1 MNSDQDLG
9 PLQERQPTMSDG
21 MTAERPIEETGLRIL
36 AKSGV
41 EIDYRSERDLIS
53 KIWEASI
60 DTEGQP
66 DCAVAVLL
74 SIDDDEGL
82 NRVHVD
88 STGGQS
94 DLETIERTIALLK
107 AVRHALR
114 LSRLQ
119 SA

>member
-9 PLQERQPTMSDG
+9 PHQERQPTMSDG
-21 MTAERPIEETGLRIL
+21 MTTDSPIEETGMRIL
-36 AKSGV
+36 TKGGA
-41 EIDYRSERDLIS
+41 EIDYRSEPDLIS
-53 KIWEASI
+53 KIWESSI
-60 DTEGQP
+60 YTEGQP

-94 DLETIERTIALLK
+94 DLDTIERTIALLK
-107 AVRHALR
+107 AVRHAMQ
-114 LSRLQ
+114 LSRLR

>member
-1 MNSDQDLG
+1 MNSDHGLG

-21 MTAERPIEETGLRIL
+21 MTADSPIEETGLRIL
-36 AKSGV
+36 AKSGAK
-41 EIDYRSERDLIS
+41 IDYRSERDLIS
-53 KIWEASI
+53 KIWESSI
-60 DTEGQP
+60 YTEGQP

-94 DLETIERTIALLK
+94 DLDTIERTIALLK
-107 AVRHALR
+107 AVRHALQ
-114 LSRLQ
+114 LSRLH

>member
-1 MNSDQDLG
+1 
-9 PLQERQPTMSDG
+9 MSDG
-21 MTAERPIEETGLRIL
+21 MAADSPIEGTSLRIL
-36 AKSGV
+36 AKSGA

-74 SIDDDEGL
+74 SIDDDKGL

-88 STGGQS
+88 STDGQS
-94 DLETIERTIALLK
+94 DLATIERTITLLK

-114 LSRLQ
+114 LSRLPV
-119 SA
+119 A

>member
-1 MNSDQDLG
+1 
-9 PLQERQPTMSDG
+9 MSDG
-21 MTAERPIEETGLRIL
+21 MTADSPIEGTSLRIL
-36 AKSGV
+36 AKSGD

-53 KIWEASI
+53 KIWESSI
-60 DTEGQP
+60 DTDGQP

-74 SIDDDEGL
+74 SIDDEGL

-94 DLETIERTIALLK
+94 DLDTIERTIALLK

-114 LSRLQ
+114 LSRLH

>member
-1 MNSDQDLG
+1 MPVRLCVSHLRHVLNSS
-9 PLQERQPTMSDG
+9 TAG
-21 MTAERPIEETGLRIL
+21 MTADSPIEETGLRIL
-36 AKSGV
+36 AKGGA

-53 KIWEASI
+53 KIWESAI
-60 DTEGQP
+60 YTEGQP

-94 DLETIERTIALLK
+94 DLDTIERTIALLK
-107 AVRHALR
+107 AVRHALQ

>member
-1 MNSDQDLG
+1 
-9 PLQERQPTMSDG
+9 MSDG
-21 MTAERPIEETGLRIL
+21 MTADSPIEEIGLRIL
-36 AKSGV
+36 AKSGAQ
-41 EIDYRSERDLIS
+41 IDYRSEHDLIS
-53 KIWEASI
+53 KIWEAAI

-66 DCAVAVLL
+66 DCAVAVML
-74 SIDDDEGL
+74 SIDDEGL

-94 DLETIERTIALLK
+94 DLDAIERTIALLK

-114 LSRLQ
+114 LSKLQ

>member
-9 PLQERQPTMSDG
+9 PHQERQPTMSDG
-21 MTAERPIEETGLRIL
+21 VTADSPIEETGLRIL
-36 AKSGV
+36 TKSGA
-41 EIDYRSERDLIS
+41 EIDYKSEPDLIS
-53 KIWEASI
+53 KIWESAI
-60 DTEGQP
+60 YTDGQP
-66 DCAVAVLL
+66 DCAVAVML

-94 DLETIERTIALLK
+94 DLDTIERTIALLK

-114 LSRLQ
+114 LSRLH

>member
-1 MNSDQDLG
+1 MHSDQDLG
-9 PLQERQPTMSDG
+9 LIRKGNQPMSDG
-21 MTAERPIEETGLRIL
+21 VTPERPIEETGLRIL
-36 AKSGV
+36 TKSGA
-41 EIDYRSERDLIS
+41 EIDYRSEPDLIS
-53 KIWEASI
+53 KIWESAI
-60 DTEGQP
+60 YTEGQP
-66 DCAVAVLL
+66 DCAVAVML

-94 DLETIERTIALLK
+94 DLDTIERTIALLK

-114 LSRLQ
+114 LSRLH

>member
-1 MNSDQDLG
+1 MTSEQDLG
-9 PLQERQPTMSDG
+9 PHQERQPTMSDG
-21 MTAERPIEETGLRIL
+21 MTADSPIEETGLRIL
-36 AKSGV
+36 PTSGA
-41 EIDYRSERDLIS
+41 EIDYRSEQDLIS
-53 KIWEASI
+53 KIWESSI
-60 DTEGQP
+60 YTGGQP

-88 STGGQS
+88 STRGQS
-94 DLETIERTIALLK
+94 DLDTIERTIALLK
-107 AVRHALR
+107 AVRHALQ

>member
-1 MNSDQDLG
+1 
-9 PLQERQPTMSDG
+9 MSDD
-21 MTAERPIEETGLRIL
+21 TTPVTPHEEAGLRIL
-36 AKSGV
+36 AKSGAQ
-41 EIDYRSERDLIS
+41 IDYTSERDLIS

-60 DTEGQP
+60 FTDGQP

-82 NRVHVD
+82 NRVQVD
-88 STGGQS
+88 STSGQN
-94 DLETIERTIALLK
+94 DLETVERTIALLK

-114 LSRLQ
+114 LSRLH

>member
-1 MNSDQDLG
+1 
-9 PLQERQPTMSDG
+9 MSDG
-21 MTAERPIEETGLRIL
+21 VTADSPIEETGLRIL
-36 AKSGV
+36 AKSGA

-53 KIWEASI
+53 KIWESSI
-60 DTEGQP
+60 DTDGQP

-74 SIDDDEGL
+74 SIDDEEL
-82 NRVHVD
+82 NRVQVD

-94 DLETIERTIALLK
+94 DLDTIERTIAMLK

-114 LSRLQ
+114 LSRLH

>member
-1 MNSDQDLG
+1 
-9 PLQERQPTMSDG
+9 MSDG
-21 MTAERPIEETGLRIL
+21 MTADSPIEGTSLRIL
-36 AKSGV
+36 AKSGD
-41 EIDYRSERDLIS
+41 EIDYRSDRDLIS
-53 KIWEASI
+53 KIWESSI

-74 SIDDDEGL
+74 RIDDNEGL

-88 STGGQS
+88 TTGGQS
-94 DLETIERTIALLK
+94 DLDTIERTIALLK

-114 LSRLQ
+114 LSRLH